1 MKKKLLIAILLLI
14 GISFIACDDA
24 TNPIEEKGTINIT
37 STPTGAQIWLDGDST
52 GQVTPATIEATAGFH
67 DITLK
72 LAGYSDILLNHV
84 SVTAGKETLITEGTT
99 FKKLGSLT
107 IESEPAG
114 AEIWLNGSN
123 TGEITPATIGSLQSG
138 SYEIKLN
145 LPGLGDSTLAAVTVN
160 DGATTNVTAKLD
172 FGFEVFSTPVRIWET
187 TGTSAS
193 QPSGL
198 DLSSGMAYG
207 TSDADNRDKID
218 IYYYSDSQGSTY
230 IVRSAAF
237 HSKMTRETWFKVG
250 NGTDLNDGENSP
262 VQFSSWDKSISDRET
277 NYVFLYDADGH
288 YSKLKIVQYGG
299 GSGAGDPAWV
309 EVEWIYNK
317 VQDDVSF

>member
-1 MKKKLLIAILLLI
+1 MRKKILMAIILLIS
-14 GISFIACDDA
+14 ISFIACDES

-37 STPTGAQIWLDGDST
+37 STPTGAQIWLDGDNT

-72 LAGYSDILLNHV
+72 LAGYSDIILSHL

-99 FKKLGSLT
+99 FKTLGSLT

-123 TGEITPATIGSLQSG
+123 SGQVTPATIGSLQSG
-138 SYEIKLN
+138 SYEITLKL
-145 LPGLGDSTLAAVTVN
+145 GDLGDSTLAAVTVN

-172 FGFEVFSTPVRIWET
+172 FGFEVYSTPVKMWET
-187 TGTSAS
+187 QGTTAD

-198 DLSSGMAYG
+198 DLSTGEAVSS
-207 TSDADNRDKID
+207 TNSQKVD
-218 IYYYSDSQGSTY
+218 IYYSSTGFV
-230 IVRSAAF
+230 VRSATDR
-237 HSKMTRETWFKVG
+237 KTWFKIGDG
-250 NGTDLNDGENSP
+250 NNLNDDINSS
-262 VQFSSWDKSISDRET
+262 VKTSSWLTKIGDRES

-288 YSKLKIVQYGG
+288 YSKLKIVNHGG
-299 GSGAGDPAWV
+299 GNPGDPAWV
-309 EVEWIYNK
+309 EGQWIYNK

>member
-1 MKKKLLIAILLLI
+1 MRKITFIAILLII
-14 GISFIACDDA
+14 GISFVACDQS

-72 LAGYSDILLNHV
+72 LAGYSDILLNHI

-114 AEIWLNGSN
+114 AEIWLNGNN

-160 DGATTNVTAKLD
+160 DGATTNVIAKLD

-187 TGTSAS
+187 IGTDAS

-207 TSDADNRDKID
+207 TSDSDNNGKID
-218 IYYYSDSQGSTY
+218 IYYSSDGFL
-230 IVRSAAF
+230 VRSADYS
-237 HSKMTRETWFKVG
+237 SKMTRTTYFKIG
-250 NGTDLNDGENSP
+250 DAEDLNDGVNSP
-262 VQFSSWDKSISDRET
+262 VQLETWKKSVHDTQT
-277 NYVFLYDADGH
+277 NYVFLYDNDGH
-288 YSKLKIVQYGG
+288 YSKLKITNHGG
-299 GSGAGDPAWV
+299 GSGPGDPAWV
-309 EVEWIYNK
+309 EVQWIYNK